1 MKQSVSACLRALA
14 IISVVAGAVAGL
26 VVPAFNLLEGL
37 CGGVLLA
44 FAFCGIDGGSY
55 DEAKPYSPAK

>member
-1 MKQSVSACLRALA
+1 LRALA

-44 FAFCGIDGGSY
+44 FVFCGIDGGSY